1 MIQAD
6 LFPYLIDQDFI
17 KYYLANKKEIKRINR
32 RIAKIEI
39 NRIKDKRYSNKR
51 IYIQSDGTIS
61 LKSYSNYK
69 LHKELD
75 SVRKQLIFFHKKHK
89 DSVKIKVN
97 AFDFLMSYWE
107 EKPIINTR
115 FQQINWYN
123 KKRNVFIKN
132 NNQGILF

>member
-1 MIQAD
+1 MVSYSCSNSRIRNMIQAD

-39 NRIKDKRYSNKR
+39 NRIKDKRYSNK
-51 IYIQSDGTIS
+51 IKYIQPDGTIS
-61 LKSYSNYK
+61 LKSFSNYK

-75 SVRKQLIFFHKKHK
+75 SVRKELIFFHKKQK
-89 DSVKIKVN
+89 ELLKIKVDS
-97 AFDFLMSYWE
+97 FDFLMSYWE

-115 FQQINWYN
+115 F
-123 KKRNVFIKN
+123 
-132 NNQGILF
+132 

>member
-17 KYYLANKKEIKRINR
+17 KYYLTNKKEIKRINR

-51 IYIQSDGTIS
+51 MYIQSDGTIS

-75 SVRKQLIFFHKKHK
+75 SVRKELILFHKQHK
-89 DSVKIKVN
+89 ESLKIKVDS
-97 AFDFLMSYWE
+97 FDFLMSYWE

-115 FQQINWYN
+115 F
-123 KKRNVFIKN
+123 
-132 NNQGILF
+132 

>member
-39 NRIKDKRYSNKR
+39 NRIKDKKYSNKR
-51 IYIQSDGTIS
+51 IYIQSDETIS

-75 SVRKQLIFFHKKHK
+75 NVRKELIFFHKQQKE
-89 DSVKIKVN
+89 SLKIKVN
-97 AFDFLMSYWE
+97 SFDFLMSYWE
-107 EKPIINTR
+107 GKPIINT
-115 FQQINWYN
+115 
-123 KKRNVFIKN
+123 K
-132 NNQGILF
+132 L

>member
-61 LKSYSNYK
+61 LKKYSNCK

-75 SVRKQLIFFHKKHK
+75 SVRKELIFFHKKQK
-89 DSVKIKVN
+89 ELLKIKVDS
-97 AFDFLMSYWE
+97 FDFLMSYWE

-115 FQQINWYN
+115 F
-123 KKRNVFIKN
+123 
-132 NNQGILF
+132 

>member
-17 KYYLANKKEIKRINR
+17 KYYLANKKEIKKINR

-39 NRIKDKRYSNKR
+39 NRIKDKRDSNK
-51 IYIQSDGTIS
+51 IKYIQSDGTIS

-75 SVRKQLIFFHKKHK
+75 SVRKELILFHKQHK
-89 DSVKIKVN
+89 ESLKIKVDS
-97 AFDFLMSYWE
+97 FDFLMSYWE

-115 FQQINWYN
+115 F
-123 KKRNVFIKN
+123 
-132 NNQGILF
+132 

>member
-17 KYYLANKKEIKRINR
+17 EYYLANKKEIKKINR

-39 NRIKDKRYSNKR
+39 NRIKDKRYSNK
-51 IYIQSDGTIS
+51 IKYIQSDGTIS
-61 LKSYSNYK
+61 LKSFSSYK

-75 SVRKQLIFFHKKHK
+75 GVRKELIFFHKKQK
-89 DSVKIKVN
+89 ELLKIKVN

-107 EKPIINTR
+107 EKPIINTS
-115 FQQINWYN
+115 F
-123 KKRNVFIKN
+123 
-132 NNQGILF
+132 

>member
-17 KYYLANKKEIKRINR
+17 KYYLANKKEIKKINR

-39 NRIKDKRYSNKR
+39 NRIKDKRHLYKR
-51 IYIQSDGTIS
+51 KYIQSDGTIS
-61 LKSYSNYK
+61 LKIYSNYK

-75 SVRKQLIFFHKKHK
+75 SVRKELILFYIQQRE
-89 DSVKIKVN
+89 SLKIKVDS
-97 AFDFLMSYWE
+97 FDFLMSYWE

-115 FQQINWYN
+115 F
-123 KKRNVFIKN
+123 
-132 NNQGILF
+132 

>member
-6 LFPYLIDQDFI
+6 LFPYLIDQDLI

-39 NRIKDKRYSNKR
+39 NRIKDKRYSNK
-51 IYIQSDGTIS
+51 IKYIQSDGTIS
-61 LKSYSNYK
+61 LKSYSDYK
-69 LHKELD
+69 LHKDLD

-107 EKPIINTR
+107 GKPIINT
-115 FQQINWYN
+115 
-123 KKRNVFIKN
+123 K
-132 NNQGILF
+132 L

>member
-39 NRIKDKRYSNKR
+39 NRIKDKRYSNK
-51 IYIQSDGTIS
+51 IKYIQSDGTIS
-61 LKSYSNYK
+61 LKSFSNYK

-75 SVRKQLIFFHKKHK
+75 SIRQQLLLLHNQYKE
-89 DSVKIKVN
+89 SLKIKTN

-115 FQQINWYN
+115 F
-123 KKRNVFIKN
+123 
-132 NNQGILF
+132 

>member
-39 NRIKDKRYSNKR
+39 NRIKDKRYSNK
-51 IYIQSDGTIS
+51 IKYIQSDGTIS

-69 LHKELD
+69 LHKDLD

-115 FQQINWYN
+115 F
-123 KKRNVFIKN
+123 
-132 NNQGILF
+132 